1 MNERQ
6 DYASTDLKRRPF
18 RTTVMILSMTTVV
31 AFTVFLFLFANT
43 LLDVTRYVTG
53 SGLRE
58 SLTVFYETFI
68 WATLLLVL
76 ILGVVVF
83 SSMISLEMVSRRK
96 DIGLMKAIGTLM
108 DTVFDHFMAQAVIL
122 LLVSVALGVSIG
134 TLMYFGGILWLSS
147 VVQGLRFDLSFPLI
161 QIGFLVFV
169 YLLAGY
175 FAAQKPIY
183 DAVHE
188 LPITTLNPQ
197 VGTRVRLAG
206 YLDSFGLSFRIATKV
221 TGRRIRGSRRTLL
234 SLFLSIALASML
246 WVGGGIVH
254 TTTGNYI
261 NQSMGTN
268 VVAVGN
274 PAVLSQYYQ
283 AYSLN
288 GEPLDGNTTLVN
300 SSYVIPTALIDEIAG
315 LGYVTAVD
323 QRLVECTRV
332 QEGPGIVWNPTLQ
345 QWEHIGDDREGVA
358 LLIGIDWDHT
368 ISTWYYEGDRINA
381 TNQAWIGG
389 QMANT
394 LYEDPLVQTL
404 RVKGASF
411 EIRAV
416 AFDIANGGM
425 VAILPLSAMMSLW
438 GVNGTNLLL
447 VQVKQYT
454 ASAVS
459 QIEEIAHQYGLD
471 IYRQQSVLDENI
483 AVVGSIWYLLQPLP
497 VMALLSAFLAL
508 TNYLMVAVFGR
519 FRDYVI
525 MRSIGAKPSFIAKTI
540 AAEGIL
546 TGFKAG
552 APAILAS
559 ILFSV
564 YLLVPEAAVPSVLY
578 IPLSAMLMMGAL
590 VVVSV
595 LAAIPVYLLFMSR
608 MEMRVSEFSV

>member
-1 MNERQ
+1 
-6 DYASTDLKRRPF
+6 
-18 RTTVMILSMTTVV
+18 
-31 AFTVFLFLFANT
+31 
-43 LLDVTRYVTG
+43 
-53 SGLRE
+53 
-58 SLTVFYETFI
+58 
-68 WATLLLVL
+68 
-76 ILGVVVF
+76 
-83 SSMISLEMVSRRK
+83 
-96 DIGLMKAIGTLM
+96 
-108 DTVFDHFMAQAVIL
+108 
-122 LLVSVALGVSIG
+122 
-134 TLMYFGGILWLSS
+134 
-147 VVQGLRFDLSFPLI
+147 
-161 QIGFLVFV
+161 
-169 YLLAGY
+169 
-175 FAAQKPIY
+175 
-183 DAVHE
+183 
-188 LPITTLNPQ
+188 
-197 VGTRVRLAG
+197 
-206 YLDSFGLSFRIATKV
+206 
-221 TGRRIRGSRRTLL
+221 
-234 SLFLSIALASML
+234 
-246 WVGGGIVH
+246 
-254 TTTGNYI
+254 
-261 NQSMGTN
+261 
-268 VVAVGN
+268 
-274 PAVLSQYYQ
+274 
-283 AYSLN
+283 
-288 GEPLDGNTTLVN
+288 
-300 SSYVIPTALIDEIAG
+300 
-315 LGYVTAVD
+315 
-323 QRLVECTRV
+323 
-332 QEGPGIVWNPTLQ
+332 
-345 QWEHIGDDREGVA
+345 
-358 LLIGIDWDHT
+358 
-368 ISTWYYEGDRINA
+368 
-381 TNQAWIGG
+381 
-389 QMANT
+389 
-394 LYEDPLVQTL
+394 
-404 RVKGASF
+404 F